1 MRALFPLF
9 QRRETVHRFGPD
21 GFDRYGFDRAGLH
34 RDTRDRYGPDGR
46 DAQGLGKPLRVPML
60 LRR

>member
-1 MRALFPLF
+1 MPVSLPLF

-46 DAQGLGKPLRVPML
+46 DRQGRGKAQTVPML